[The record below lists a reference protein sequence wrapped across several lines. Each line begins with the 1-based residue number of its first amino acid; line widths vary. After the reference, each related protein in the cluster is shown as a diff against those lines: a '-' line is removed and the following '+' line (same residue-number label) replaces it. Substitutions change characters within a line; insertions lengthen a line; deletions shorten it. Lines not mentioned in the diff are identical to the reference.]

1 MLAGFKKF
9 IIQGNAIDLAVGVII
24 GAAFSAVVTA
34 LVEGVITPLIAA
46 VVGKPSFDDLTF
58 TVGDGV
64 IKYGSLLTAALNLL
78 LIGGAVYFFIVVPI
92 NTMKERRSSGDETA
106 EPTNEEKMVTL
117 LEQIASK

>member
-34 LVEGVITPLIAA
+34 LVQGVITPLIAA
-46 VVGKPSFDDLTF
+46 IVGKPTFDD
-58 TVGDGV
+58 VVINIGDSQILIGTL
-64 IKYGSLLTAALNLL
+64 ITAIVNLL
-78 LIGGAVYFFIVVPI
+78 LIGAAVYFFIVVPI
-92 NTMKERRSSGDETA
+92 NAMKERRASGAEPA
-106 EPTNEEKMVTL
+106 EPTNEEKMVAL